1 MAHAKYGEMTGLT
14 PDFIKRADLAWYSS
28 HHHDA
33 GKNVD
38 YAYSYLFG
46 YAIDLPPGAKTIE
59 LPSNQNIRIPAISVA
74 DENPKVK
81 PACPLY
87 DALSSEAPPCFPN

>member
-28 HHHDA
+28 HHLDA
-33 GKNVD
+33 GMNVD

-59 LPSNQNIRIPAISVA
+59 LTKQPEHSHTGDISGG
-74 DENPKVK
+74 
-81 PACPLY
+81 
-87 DALSSEAPPCFPN
+87 